1 MKEGQELSEK
11 EIIQAVENGTHEI
24 IIRRGE
30 AKPMH
35 IDKGLTIEQ
44 ASIQAVHEYLKKEGI
59 EPDQIKNSAVTF
71 SYEGLFLK
79 LVYALRR
86 EGATDK
92 IEGVLKLHPE
102 LEKWKINEAK
112 AYDNHSLARFIKM
125 NRHFFQ
131 EKEVAMRLVAELQ
144 DIRVKTEK
152 QFENADN
159 RRGDAKLLIAQ
170 KIIESN
176 IPASFTLNLP
186 IFVGTKPR
194 SVVVEVEIN
203 ASDFSCEL
211 ISPDLKAIIDLET
224 REIID
229 EQLKEI
235 EKRYPQLRI
244 FQK

>member
-11 EIIQAVENGTHEI
+11 EIIQAVENGTPEI
-24 IIRRGE
+24 IIRRGDAE
-30 AKPMH
+30 K
-35 IDKGLTIEQ
+35 ILVYQGYTEEGL
-44 ASIQAVHEYLKKEGI
+44 SIAAVHEYLKKKGI
-59 EPDQIKNSAVTF
+59 DPDQIEDSYVKF
-71 SYEGLFLK
+71 SYEGLYLR
-79 LVYALRR
+79 LRYADRVG
-86 EGATDK
+86 EGDN

-131 EKEVAMRLVAELQ
+131 DKEAAMRLVVELQ

-152 QFENADN
+152 DYENADN

-170 KIIESN
+170 KIIDSN
-176 IPASFTLNLP
+176 IPASFVLNLP

-203 ASDFSCEL
+203 AADFSCEL

-229 EQLKEI
+229 EQIKLI
-235 EKRYPQLRI
+235 EALYSELRI